1 MRKVVL
7 WIGSIMLAAA
17 GVPAA
22 AQYRCAA
29 PNGVIYQSSAP
40 CRAAAPAPDKSRG
53 GEGIRYYGPVETESR
68 YQQRL
73 PSIGEAPPQLKYMS
87 PQCSGLHDA
96 LRTASA
102 RGLRYETIAKMRK
115 DYQAECAEDESEA
128 RGRLSEEMR
137 DKSKQKREA
146 QVAQAQERDRT
157 ALQREQCGE
166 FKRILVSKRARTDLT
181 EGEKAELQRSETNY
195 RARCS

>member
-1 MRKVVL
+1 MEKVLMWV
-7 WIGSIMLAAA
+7 GSIMLAAA
-17 GVPAA
+17 CAPAA

-29 PNGVIYQSSAP
+29 PNGVVYQSSAP
-40 CRAAAPAPDKSRG
+40 CRTATAPDKPRSS
-53 GEGIRYYGPVETESR
+53 EGIRYYGPVETESR

-102 RGLRYETIAKMRK
+102 RGLQSETIAKMRK
-115 DYQAECAEDESEA
+115 DYQAECSEDESEA

-146 QVAQAQERDRT
+146 YFIFLFCIICKIQ
-157 ALQREQCGE
+157 
-166 FKRILVSKRARTDLT
+166 
-181 EGEKAELQRSETNY
+181 
-195 RARCS
+195 